1 MRGLNFTVPIAVY
14 EKNVGLAKLIKID
27 TFEWNPIHF
36 ATVYKEFKV
45 LEFFKEHYGESLDLI
60 WAMKSSTGSSLRSD
74 NFENYFAEENGH
86 LYGFLI
92 SLVTTNIELLEQICH
107 ISEAGGLHVDEVI
120 ELLTICKD
128 IKWVEGFICLLKC
141 QMVKAVFTMASL
153 QHKYDLVSTVLSLD
167 FVEELAKEKLT
178 KPEDKKLEP
187 MVSCLEA
194 YVVSQSLGDTQLN
207 CSALVKDIKQ
217 VMYNEPY
224 VSVCWLIGEPLL
236 ESEFEYRRYMN
247 IIKLNF
253 TPKSITMLDTMDQ
266 AV

>member
-36 ATVYKEFKV
+36 ATIYKEFKV
-45 LEFFKEHYGESLDLI
+45 LEFFKNHYGESLDLI
-60 WAMKSSTGSSLRSD
+60 WAMKLSCGSSLRSD

-92 SLVTTNIELLEQICH
+92 SLLTTNIELLEQICH
-107 ISEAGGLHVDEVI
+107 ISESGGLHVDEVI

-128 IKWVEGFICLLKC
+128 IKWMEGFICLLKC
-141 QMVKAVFTMASL
+141 QMVKAIFTMASL

-167 FVEELAKEKLT
+167 FVEDL
-178 KPEDKKLEP
+178 
-187 MVSCLEA
+187 VSHSFDDSHLHC
-194 YVVSQSLGDTQLN
+194 
-207 CSALVKDIKQ
+207 CALVKDIKQ
-217 VMYNEPY
+217 VIYNEPY
-224 VSVCWLIGEPLL
+224 VSVCWLIGDPLL

-253 TPKSITMLDTMDQ
+253 TPKSIAMLDTMDQ
-266 AV
+266 AVYIQEFCKSQ